1 MENHPIPQDV
11 TGFQFKLVGSMTIKQ
26 FGYVGAGVIL
36 SVIFFYSPLAWYLKF
51 VLVPL
56 FALIGISF
64 AFLPI
69 GGRPLDLMTGY
80 FLNALLKPNQYVYQK
95 VGGSLSFMELNL
107 QPLAPKTTSTKATFT
122 QIDPKIIKKEEQL
135 LSYLYNTATEPNSP
149 IDMREDQFV
158 AQLFSQTTIIPQTSM
173 PTAVP
178 INSGL
183 NQANPAPTAQAVPA
197 PQTQTLDASSQ
208 PLQKN
213 NVSESAIPPTQQ
225 VPPAVPVYQTTP
237 ATAAPSGQQPLEQM
251 KQVTQP
257 TIVQIAPDTQVTSPQ
272 ASGQSNSVIS
282 GDFPNLIN
290 GIVKDSRGNV
300 LPGILVEVLNKDQE
314 SVRAFKTNA
323 LGQFASATQL
333 PNGVYTL
340 AFEDPKNLHRFT
352 SVQIETNG
360 STIAPLTILSID
372 AREELRRSLFG

>member
-69 GGRPLDLMTGY
+69 GGRPLDLMTSY
-80 FLNALLKPNQYVYQK
+80 FLNALIKPNQYVYQK

-107 QPLAPKTTSTKATFT
+107 QPLAPKTTSTKAIST
-122 QIDPKIIKKEEQL
+122 QIDPKFIKKEEQL
-135 LSYLYNTATEPNSP
+135 LSYLYNTATEPSSP
-149 IDMREDQFV
+149 IDKREDQFV
-158 AQLFSQTTIIPQTSM
+158 AQLFSQPTIIPQTAM
-173 PTAVP
+173 PTAIP

-183 NQANPAPTAQAVPA
+183 NQTSPAPTAHAELA
-197 PQTQTLDASSQ
+197 PQTQALGASSQ
-208 PLQKN
+208 PLQIN
-213 NVSESAIPPTQQ
+213 NISESAIPPIQQ
-225 VPPAVPVYQTTP
+225 AQPAAPIYQTTP
-237 ATAAPSGQQPLEQM
+237 ATTAPSSQQPLEQM

-257 TIVQIAPDTQVTSPQ
+257 TIVQIAPDTQAISPQ

-333 PNGVYTL
+333 SNGVYTL
-340 AFEDPKNLHRFT
+340 AFEDPKNQHRFT
-352 SVQIETNG
+352 SVQIEANG
-360 STIAPLTILSID
+360 STIAPLTILSVD

>member
-80 FLNALLKPNQYVYQK
+80 FLNALIKPNQYVYQK

-107 QPLAPKTTSTKATFT
+107 QPLAPKATSAKTTST
-122 QIDPKIIKKEEQL
+122 QIDPKLIKKEEQL
-135 LSYLYNTATEPNSP
+135 LSYLYNTTTEPNSP
-149 IDMREDQFV
+149 IDKREDQFV
-158 AQLFSQTTIIPQTSM
+158 AQLFSQPAAIPQSPM
-173 PTAVP
+173 PAAIP
-178 INSGL
+178 NNAGL
-183 NQANPAPTAQAVPA
+183 NQPNPAPTAHVEPMPHAQALNTNLQT
-197 PQTQTLDASSQ
+197 PQSSTI
-208 PLQKN
+208 
-213 NVSESAIPPTQQ
+213 SESAIPPAPQASPTPLNPTTQS
-225 VPPAVPVYQTTP
+225 
-237 ATAAPSGQQPLEQM
+237 AAPSSQLPQEQLEHT
-251 KQVTQP
+251 TQP
-257 TIVQIAPDTQVTSPQ
+257 TIVQIAPDTSTVSQQ
-272 ASGQSNSVIS
+272 ASGQSGSVIS

-333 PNGVYTL
+333 SNGVYTL
-340 AFEDPKNLHRFT
+340 AFEDPKNQHRFT
-352 SVQIETNG
+352 SVQIEANG
-360 STIAPLTILSID
+360 STIAPLTILSVD